1 MVQRRERLKKQL
13 LQNQLKLIEL
23 KGNVRLASA
32 SGSGDLVLERDDG
45 EEGEGE
51 EELESL
57 EEEEGPCSPP
67 SVRQTR

>member
-13 LQNQLKLIEL
+13 LQNQLQLIEL
-23 KGNVRLASA
+23 KGEERLASA
-32 SGSGDLVLERDDG
+32 SGSGEQMVMGGDNG
-45 EEGEGE
+45 EEEEEE

-57 EEEEGPCSPP
+57 EEEGPCSPP

>member
-13 LQNQLKLIEL
+13 LQSQLKLIEL
-23 KGNVRLASA
+23 KGDERLAST
-32 SGSGDLVLERDDG
+32 SGSGDLVVEGDDG
-45 EEGEGE
+45 EDEG

-57 EEEEGPCSPP
+57 EEEGPCSPP

>member
-13 LQNQLKLIEL
+13 LQNQLKMLEL
-23 KGNVRLASA
+23 EGDERLTSTG
-32 SGSGDLVLERDDG
+32 GSGELIGGDDD
-45 EEGEGE
+45 EG

-57 EEEEGPCSPP
+57 EEEGPYSPP

>member
-23 KGNVRLASA
+23 KGDERLAST
-32 SGSGDLVLERDDG
+32 SGSDDLVLEGDDR
-45 EEGEGE
+45 EEEE

>member
-23 KGNVRLASA
+23 EGEERLLSSAA
-32 SGSGDLVLERDDG
+32 SGSGDLVVADRDD
-45 EEGEGE
+45 GEGE

-57 EEEEGPCSPP
+57 GEEEPCSPP